1 MLVYLCYRI
10 YSTIF
15 QGIILLIFS
24 STWVSKKAVFRFC
37 YLKECRIFFRLRYLK
52 FFQFFIRTV
61 WLYSLVFLETPF
73 LFGGKVLE
81 PSGQYLWWAE
91 LYSIAFTHIKITR
104 ILYIIIPL
112 AISDF
117 NLSNKILR
125 QQDLLMCVQGLSVIV
140 QINILQCKAW
150 I

>member
-1 MLVYLCYRI
+1 MLQDLQYHFSGYHFAN
-10 YSTIF
+10 IF
-15 QGIILLIFS
+15 QHLGIKEGSVQILLSERMSHLFS
-24 STWVSKKAVFRFC
+24 VHF
-37 YLKECRIFFRLRYLK
+37 LLRYFK
-52 FFQFFIRTV
+52 FFQFFIHTV